1 MTENCLFCDTLRAA
15 DPPAGGWVLRDDL
28 VSAWIHPGAEYP
40 GWYVL
45 QLNRHC
51 DGYVEMTADE
61 AAAVGRACRTLARAL
76 NQITGGYRYY
86 QYAIGEV
93 YHHFHMLIGP
103 PPEGAAE
110 RGKKLLCEVITRE
123 PAYLDV
129 DSAYARAREV
139 AARVRALSESEQ
151 P

>member
-1 MTENCLFCDTLRAA
+1 MSENCLFCDTLQAA
-15 DPPAGGWVLRDDL
+15 EPPAGGWVLRNDL
-28 VSAWIHPGAEYP
+28 VTAWIHPGAEYP

-51 DGYVEMTADE
+51 DGYPEMTADE
-61 AAAVGRACRTLARAL
+61 AAAVGLGCWTLARAL
-76 NQITGGYRYY
+76 NKLTGGHRFY

-103 PPEGAAE
+103 PPEGAPE

-123 PAYLDV
+123 PRYLDAER
-129 DSAYARAREV
+129 AYALAGEV
-139 AARVRALSESEQ
+139 AAAVTELSGNEE

>member
-1 MTENCLFCDTLRAA
+1 MSDYCLFCATLGAEE
-15 DPPAGGWVLRDDL
+15 PPPGGWVLRNDL
-28 VSAWIHPGAEYP
+28 VTAWIHPGAEYP

-61 AAAVGRACRTLARAL
+61 AAAVGQACRTLARAL
-76 NQITGGYRYY
+76 HQLTGGYRYY

-123 PAYLDV
+123 PSYLDA
-129 DSAYARAREV
+129 DAAYARAGEV
-139 AARVRALSESEQ
+139 AAAVRALPESGQ
-151 P
+151 A